1 MNDVTIHLCWYLEIS
16 YFFKKLTKL
25 MPLFY
30 PQLTQFCLWSD
41 TYTAAFV
48 KWTLPS
54 ILTFGCISLL
64 WLKEFIQT
72 PYFALYNV
80 TLPSF
85 LGVWSCQIF
94 FFCGWFSVQGI
105 EKDGWGEVRG
115 KDVSEL
121 HSSSIC
127 QTDFWHHFLRASGCM
142 KRVARLFLPKLL
154 WRTDKLFVVYYAFE
168 NDETHL
174 IPWINL
180 EPVIYELAEYWI
192 SFHVIC
198 QTFRLNLC

>member
-1 MNDVTIHLCWYLEIS
+1 
-16 YFFKKLTKL
+16 

-64 WLKEFIQT
+64 WLTEFIQT
-72 PYFALYNV
+72 PHFALYN
-80 TLPSF
+80 LHFPSS
-85 LGVWSCQIF
+85 LGVCSCQNF

-121 HSSSIC
+121 HSASIFH
-127 QTDFWHHFLRASGCM
+127 TVLWHHLISAIGWI
-142 KRVARLFLPKLL
+142 KRVARLFPPKLCEEL
-154 WRTDKLFVVYYAFE
+154 KNYLPFIMLSKIMKHNSFPECFWNPWFMKWVNIEFHFV
-168 NDETHL
+168 
-174 IPWINL
+174 
-180 EPVIYELAEYWI
+180 
-192 SFHVIC
+192 
-198 QTFRLNLC
+198 